1 MAKINTAKEQALDWL
16 WSMAGSDVSF
26 DAINAQ
32 AAYDIIM
39 EQNRRLAAIGAAYKR
54 IQRKYGQLLS
64 TLDEARES
72 LSKPSFSTK
81 AGYFCEHCEREVPTA
96 VIRLDGEITRICL
109 RCGEVMYDP
118 NLTEDDIT

>member
-1 MAKINTAKEQALDWL
+1 MAKNNAKEQALDWL

-54 IQRKYGQLLS
+54 MQRKYATMMH
-64 TLDEARES
+64 TLDEARDS
-72 LSKPSFSTK
+72 LSKPSLSSLNT
-81 AGYFCEHCEREVPTA
+81 GYFCEHCEREVPTA

>member
-1 MAKINTAKEQALDWL
+1 MAKNSSKEQALDWL
-16 WSMAGSDVSF
+16 WSMSGSDVSF

-39 EQNRRLAAIGAAYKR
+39 EQNRRLAAIGAAYAR
-54 IQRKYGQLLS
+54 MRKKYS
-64 TLDEARES
+64 RMMETLNEARES
-72 LSKPSFSTK
+72 LNKPSLSSS

-118 NLTEDDIT
+118 NLTEEDMT